1 MTTCRRFKCDQL
13 NRKARIEEQTCEIGR
28 MGTAQAMTVNFNR
41 ERVGLAR
48 MTGRKRLAHLGESII
63 NPINKTFADATENRV
78 LEEENAYN
86 IMVPVCR
93 AETTPASDS
102 KAITNNFDAEVD

>member
-1 MTTCRRFKCDQL
+1 
-13 NRKARIEEQTCEIGR
+13 

-78 LEEENAYN
+78 LEEEKAYN

-93 AETTPASDS
+93 AETTPASDG
-102 KAITNNFDAEVD
+102 KAITDNFDAEVDRTVVDDLIEIRRVIVYQLAMDCR